1 MVEKQGRVED
11 FAEHT
16 MQRVPFK
23 IASTMLDSSL
33 NTVSPL
39 QSGFVA
45 LCESSLGQCR
55 LCVDTKNV
63 FEHFVVTEYSPG
75 CFFWTKRKSYMHF
88 LISCY
93 RDQSCLTLG
102 EGI

>member
-39 QSGFVA
+39 HSSFVG
-45 LCESSLGQCR
+45 LTLGQSP
-55 LCVDTKNV
+55 
-63 FEHFVVTEYSPG
+63 FVSTQKMFLNMIVETEYSQR
-75 CFFWTKRKSYMHF
+75 CFLAGTKSFDPVMETNHV
-88 LISCY
+88 
-93 RDQSCLTLG
+93 
-102 EGI
+102 